1 MIFKNLI
8 QSPFHFCD
16 IVSRSLLGSPISSPH
31 VHVSVIKDQLHKNLG
46 YCSYDLVP
54 RVTGGKGMRHTLAF
68 KLLTVTNYASRKLR
82 AHGPKCSDFWK
93 AKDLVSPCDLVIQV
107 TLPKRPKVA
116 FIVWS
121 FSENYGTQEGK
132 KKKSKMSHKYETCWF
147 SSFLK
152 PQRSKMLVCK
162 EEFTCQEDA

>member
-1 MIFKNLI
+1 
-8 QSPFHFCD
+8 
-16 IVSRSLLGSPISSPH
+16 
-31 VHVSVIKDQLHKNLG
+31 
-46 YCSYDLVP
+46 
-54 RVTGGKGMRHTLAF
+54 MRHTLAF

-132 KKKSKMSHKYETCWF
+132 KKEQNVSQIWD
-147 SSFLK
+147 
-152 PQRSKMLVCK
+152 MLIFK
-162 EEFTCQEDA
+162 LPEAPAF